1 MKEYVDEYR
10 FRDRFLQSSNYKNNF
25 SYEGLTALFEYFE
38 ELEDDCDEEI
48 EFDMIAICCEY
59 TEYDR
64 LEDFAHDYSDNRHTW
79 LKVTMDRIREETEVI
94 EIPDTERFIIRE
106 F

>member
-25 SYEGLTALFEYFE
+25 SYEGLTALFEYIE
-38 ELEDDCDEEI
+38 ELEDDI
-48 EFDMIAICCEY
+48 G
-59 TEYDR
+59 
-64 LEDFAHDYSDNRHTW
+64 
-79 LKVTMDRIREETEVI
+79 
-94 EIPDTERFIIRE
+94 IPDTKRFITGE

>member
-25 SYEGLTALFEYFE
+25 SYEGLTALFEYIE

-48 EFDMIAICCEY
+48 EFDMIALCCEY
-59 TEYDR
+59 SEYDDI
-64 LEDFAHDYSDNRHTW
+64 EDFNNQFSHEKDGYNLD
-79 LKVTMDRIREETEVI
+79 DIREETVVI
-94 EIPDTERFIIRE
+94 EIPDTKRFITGE

>member
-38 ELEDDCDEEI
+38 ELEDDCDKEL

-59 TEYDR
+59 TEYDGI
-64 LEDFAHDYSDNRHTW
+64 EDFNEQYSHEKDGYT
-79 LKVTMDRIREETEVI
+79 LDDIREETVVI
-94 EIPDTERFIIRE
+94 EIPNTERFITGE

>member
-25 SYEGLTALFEYFE
+25 SYEGLTALFEYIE

-48 EFDMIAICCEY
+48 LRYPIQNDSLQESFNADIFTIS
-59 TEYDR
+59 R
-64 LEDFAHDYSDNRHTW
+64 LCR
-79 LKVTMDRIREETEVI
+79 LC
-94 EIPDTERFIIRE
+94 
-106 F
+106 

>member
-25 SYEGLTALFEYFE
+25 SFEGLNALFEYIA
-38 ELEDDCDEEI
+38 ELEDDIGEEI

-59 TEYDR
+59 TEYDGI
-64 LEDFAHDYSDNRHTW
+64 EDFNKQYSHEKDGYT
-79 LKVTMDRIREETEVI
+79 LDDIREETVVI
-94 EIPDTERFIIRE
+94 EIPDTERFITGE

>member
-25 SYEGLTALFEYFE
+25 SYEGLTALFEYIE

-48 EFDMIAICCEY
+48 EFDMIAIHVKDGY
-59 TEYDR
+59 HLD
-64 LEDFAHDYSDNRHTW
+64 D
-79 LKVTMDRIREETEVI
+79 IREETVVI
-94 EIPDTERFIIRE
+94 EIPDTERFITGE

>member
-25 SYEGLTALFEYFE
+25 SYEGLTALFEYIE
-38 ELEDDCDEEI
+38 ELEDDIGEEI
-48 EFDMIAICCEY
+48 EFDMIALCCDY
-59 TEYDR
+59 SEYDDI
-64 LEDFAHDYSDNRHTW
+64 EDFNKQYSHVKDGYH
-79 LKVTMDRIREETEVI
+79 LDDIREETVVI
-94 EIPDTERFIIRE
+94 EIPNTERFITGD

>member
-25 SYEGLTALFEYFE
+25 SYEGLTALFEYIE
-38 ELEDDCDEEI
+38 ELEDDIGEEI
-48 EFDMIAICCEY
+48 EFDMIALCCEY
-59 TEYDR
+59 SEYDD
-64 LEDFAHDYSDNRHTW
+64 LEDFNEQYSHEKDGYT
-79 LKVTMDRIREETEVI
+79 LDDIRDETIVI
-94 EIPDTERFIIRE
+94 EIPNTERFITGE

>member
-25 SYEGLTALFEYFE
+25 SYEGLTALFEYIE
-38 ELEDDCDEEI
+38 ELEDDIGEEI
-48 EFDMIAICCEY
+48 EFDMIALCCEY
-59 TEYDR
+59 SEYDD
-64 LEDFAHDYSDNRHTW
+64 LEDFNEQYSHVKDGYT
-79 LKVTMDRIREETEVI
+79 LDDIREETIVI
-94 EIPDTERFIIRE
+94 EIPDTERFITGE